1 MYAAA
6 HESKEEKKACW
17 PSENQPRIFLLPKNL
32 LTIHCLV
39 GRNLSNSV
47 SNFPYGTVT
56 VSSECKARRIK
67 LTVLTVGNTTCPK
80 MMMVVFAHSV
90 KVMEL
95 VQKEVIRKFSRGIST
110 RRISIF
116 RVGRKNVIKEDT
128 THRCLIEKVAAH
140 VSLLLLLKCLC
151 F

>member
-1 MYAAA
+1 M
-6 HESKEEKKACW
+6 KVEKKRR
-17 PSENQPRIFLLPKNL
+17 PVGLLKIKEGFSYYQEIFLLYTVL
-32 LTIHCLV
+32 LEEI
-39 GRNLSNSV
+39 SNSV
-47 SNFPYGTVT
+47 SNFPYGIVI
-56 VSSECKARRIK
+56 VLSECKGRLIK

-90 KVMEL
+90 KVIEL
-95 VQKEVIRKFSRGIST
+95 VQKEVNRKFSRGIST